1 MPMYLTFEAKTSLV
15 ENVRSQPE
23 TVKFMGILLT
33 AGKLKKVLLW
43 RESQRTARNGEII
56 EQHIFDFQHKMKI
69 F

>member
-33 AGKLKKVLLW
+33 AGKLKKKYFYGERA
-43 RESQRTARNGEII
+43 RELQGTVKLSNNTSLPFSI
-56 EQHIFDFQHKMKI
+56 K
-69 F
+69 